1 MLFRSIDRVIE
12 IVRFED
18 NPKEALMAEFGLTE
32 LQAEDILELRLRQL
46 AKLEYERVEEE
57 MKKLNAERETLEK
70 ILADEKTLKNVVAKE
85 TKEAAKI
92 YGDARRTTI
101 EEAKK
106 ASSEPVQ
113 VSEPVTVVVSQKG
126 YVRCRTGHGHDA
138 KLMKIGRAHV

>member
-1 MLFRSIDRVIE
+1 M
-12 IVRFED
+12 
-18 NPKEALMAEFGLTE
+18 
-32 LQAEDILELRLRQL
+32 ELRLRQL

-85 TKEAAKI
+85 TKEAAKL

-113 VSEPVTVVVSQKG
+113 VSDPSRSSSRRRATCVAAPVTDTMPS
-126 YVRCRTGHGHDA
+126 
-138 KLMKIGRAHV
+138 